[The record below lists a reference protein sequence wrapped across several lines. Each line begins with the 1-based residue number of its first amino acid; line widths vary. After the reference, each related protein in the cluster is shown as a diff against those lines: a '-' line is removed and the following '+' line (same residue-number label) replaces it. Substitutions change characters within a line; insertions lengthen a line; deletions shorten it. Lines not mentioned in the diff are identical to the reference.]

1 MPGAVQN
8 VGKLEGWN
16 VERLGGREAGRER
29 WKKVASGPSAALGT
43 SEWLVANG
51 KQSAAETPRKHV
63 WLLRRGR
70 TTLKGWSSRR
80 KQSGRTNRESQ
91 AGGGGERGTATS
103 AAKAAG
109 CVPLLW
115 HGLNRAL
122 QRKEWRREGG
132 EGTASGLPDESSR
145 DAHIAKDLSYMAGK

>member
-16 VERLGGREAGRER
+16 VERLGGREAGRDR

-51 KQSAAETPRKHV
+51 KQSAAETPRKQI

-70 TTLKGWSSRR
+70 TTLKGPKVGVNVKR
-80 KQSGRTNRESQ
+80 GR
-91 AGGGGERGTATS
+91 
-103 AAKAAG
+103 
-109 CVPLLW
+109 
-115 HGLNRAL
+115 
-122 QRKEWRREGG
+122 QRPETKP
-132 EGTASGLPDESSR
+132 AV
-145 DAHIAKDLSYMAGK
+145 